1 MRSRPRRIDLFAL
14 TSMFV
19 AGLVLVL
26 VCAGVQPDAVATLVV
41 GFATLYATWTGL
53 GRSPEAPSD
62 EDRSD

>member
-1 MRSRPRRIDLFAL
+1 MRSRPRRIHLFAL
-14 TSMFV
+14 TSMF
-19 AGLVLVL
+19 ATGLVL